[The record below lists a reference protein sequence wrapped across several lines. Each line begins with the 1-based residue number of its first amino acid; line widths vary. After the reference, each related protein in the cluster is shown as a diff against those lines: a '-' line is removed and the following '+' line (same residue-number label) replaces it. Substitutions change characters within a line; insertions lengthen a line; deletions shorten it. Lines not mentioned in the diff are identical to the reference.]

1 MFTACA
7 VSSSCLMVLCYMLA
21 ASGGKGGLG
30 SLQGSV
36 RVLFGGAFKVYLGSA
51 QCAGSKTDSI

>member
-1 MFTACA
+1 
-7 VSSSCLMVLCYMLA
+7 MVLCYMLA

-30 SLQGSV
+30 SLQGSI

-51 QCAGSKTDSI
+51 SVLAAKLTVFNS